1 MNQLDNINL
10 IETVPTETLKLLIN
24 SSLLKQTFHNPFS
37 SVCFDNEKEQLL
49 KYEKLVK
56 KGEATIIYTQTKNM
70 NFGRVFPKNALG
82 LFSIRRE
89 IRHTLAR
96 DYYID
101 IDIDNCHPV
110 LLYQICKNNN
120 IKCKYLKKYIDRRS
134 EYLSEIMEIYN
145 VVKDDAKQLFIQ
157 LLLIMEHLKV
167 GVKIII

>member
-1 MNQLDNINL
+1 
-10 IETVPTETLKLLIN
+10 
-24 SSLLKQTFHNPFS
+24 
-37 SVCFDNEKEQLL
+37 
-49 KYEKLVK
+49 
-56 KGEATIIYTQTKNM
+56 M
-70 NFGRVFPKNALG
+70 NFGRVFPKNALW

-157 LLLIMEHLKV
+157 LLYYGTFESWCKNHNIEGKEPLKFITKFKAELNMIDETIV
-167 GVKIII
+167 A